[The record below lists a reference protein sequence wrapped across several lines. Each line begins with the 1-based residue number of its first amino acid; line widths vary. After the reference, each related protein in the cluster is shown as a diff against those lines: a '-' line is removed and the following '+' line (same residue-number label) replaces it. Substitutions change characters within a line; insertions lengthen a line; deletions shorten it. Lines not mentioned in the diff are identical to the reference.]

1 MILYIHNA
9 KWDDVSHNSITAQ
22 ILTDTYNCLCE
33 YHFVSTDPEFQEIVD
48 SGFEIQEPEQ
58 PTVEEIIQE
67 IKDRIQLLLD
77 DTARQKNY
85 DNGVSLASYAN
96 STIDSFKQEALS
108 FIQWRDTVWNTC
120 YHYLDLYQKGEYE
133 FTTVSDFL
141 SLLPTFNWENN
152 SEVSE

>member
-9 KWDDVSHNSITAQ
+9 KWDDASHKSITAQ

-58 PTVEEIIQE
+58 PTVEDIVQE

>member
-1 MILYIHNA
+1 MILYINKAQWTDNEHSGINA
-9 KWDDVSHNSITAQ
+9 K
-22 ILTDTYNCLCE
+22 ILTDTYNMLCD
-33 YHFVSTDPEFQEIVD
+33 YHFIPEDPEFQEIVN
-48 SGFEIQEPEQ
+48 SGFKIQEPEQ
-58 PTVEEIIQE
+58 PTVEDIVQE

>member
-9 KWDDVSHNSITAQ
+9 KWDDREHSGISAKV
-22 ILTDTYNCLCE
+22 LTDTYNCLCE
-33 YHFVSTDPEFQEIVD
+33 YHFIATDPEFQEIVN

-58 PTVEEIIQE
+58 PTVEQIIQE

-85 DNGVSLASYAN
+85 DNGISLASYAN

-108 FIQWRDTVWNTC
+108 FIEWRDTVWNTC
-120 YHYLDLYQKGEYE
+120 YHYLDLYEKGEYE

-141 SLLPTFNWENN
+141 SLLPTFNWENT

>member
-9 KWDDVSHNSITAQ
+9 KWDDASHKSITAQ
-22 ILTDTYNCLCE
+22 ILTDTYNCLCD
-33 YHFVSTDPEFQEIVD
+33 YHFVSTDPEFQEIVN
-48 SGFEIQEPEQ
+48 SGFNIEEPEQ
-58 PTVEEIIQE
+58 PTVEDIVQE

>member
-1 MILYIHNA
+1 MILYINKAQWTDNEH
-9 KWDDVSHNSITAQ
+9 SGINSK
-22 ILTDTYNCLCE
+22 ILTDTDTMLCD
-33 YHFVSTDPEFQEIVD
+33 YHFIPADPEFQEIVN
-48 SGFEIQEPEQ
+48 SGFNIEEPEQ
-58 PTVEEIIQE
+58 PTVEDIIQE

-77 DTARQKNY
+77 DTAKQKNY

-120 YHYLDLYQKGEYE
+120 YYYLDLYQKGEYE

>member
-1 MILYIHNA
+1 MILYIHKA
-9 KWDDVSHNSITAQ
+9 QWDDASHKSITAEL
-22 ILTDTYNCLCE
+22 LTDTYNCLCA
-33 YHFVSTDPEFQEIVD
+33 YHFITTDPEFQEIVN

-58 PTVEEIIQE
+58 PTVEEIVKE
-67 IKDRIQLLLD
+67 ITDRIQQLLD

-96 STIDSFKQEALS
+96 STIDSFKQEALL
-108 FIQWRDTVWNTC
+108 FIQWRDTLWNTC
-120 YHYLDLYQKGEYE
+120 YHYLDLYKAGEYE

-141 SLLPTFNWENN
+141 SLLPTFNWENE

>member
-9 KWDDVSHNSITAQ
+9 QWDDREHSGISARV
-22 ILTDTYNCLCE
+22 LTDTYSMLCD
-33 YHFVSTDPEFQEIVD
+33 YHFIPEDPEFQEIVN

-67 IKDRIQLLLD
+67 IKDRIQRLLD
-77 DTARQKNY
+77 DTARQRNY

-108 FIQWRDTVWNTC
+108 FIKWRDTVWNTC
-120 YHYLDLYQKGEYE
+120 YHYLDLYKAGEYE

-141 SLLPTFNWENN
+141 SLLPTFNWENE

>member
-1 MILYIHNA
+1 MILYINKAQWVDNEHSGINA
-9 KWDDVSHNSITAQ
+9 RV
-22 ILTDTYNCLCE
+22 LTDTYNMLCD
-33 YHFVSTDPEFQEIVD
+33 YHFIPEDPEFQEIVN
-48 SGFEIQEPEQ
+48 SGFNIEEPEQ
-58 PTVEEIIQE
+58 PTVEEIVQE

-96 STIDSFKQEALS
+96 STIDSFKQEAIS
-108 FIQWRDTVWNTC
+108 FIEWRDAVWNTC
-120 YHYLDLYQKGEYE
+120 YHYLDLFNKGEYE

-141 SLLPTFNWENN
+141 SLLPTFNWEQS

>member
-9 KWDDVSHNSITAQ
+9 KWDDTSHNGITAQ

-33 YHFVSTDPEFQEIVD
+33 YHFVSTDPEFQEIVN

-67 IKDRIQLLLD
+67 IKDRIQQLLD

-85 DNGVSLASYAN
+85 DNGVSLASYAS

-120 YHYLDLYQKGEYE
+120 YHYLDLYQKGEYK

>member
-9 KWDDVSHNSITAQ
+9 KWDDASHKSITAQ

-33 YHFVSTDPEFQEIVD
+33 YHFVATDPEFQEIVN

-77 DTARQKNY
+77 DTARHKNY

>member
-1 MILYIHNA
+1 MILYINKAQWTDNEHSSINA
-9 KWDDVSHNSITAQ
+9 K
-22 ILTDTYNCLCE
+22 ILTDTYNMLCD
-33 YHFVSTDPEFQEIVD
+33 YHFIPEDPEFQEIVN
-48 SGFEIQEPEQ
+48 SGFNIEEPEQ

-141 SLLPTFNWENN
+141 SLLPTFNWENT

>member
-9 KWDDVSHNSITAQ
+9 RWDDTSHKSITAQ

-33 YHFVSTDPEFQEIVD
+33 YHFVSTDPEFQEIVN

-58 PTVEEIIQE
+58 PTVEDIVQE

-120 YHYLDLYQKGEYE
+120 YHYLNLYQQGEYE

>member
-1 MILYIHNA
+1 MILYIHKA
-9 KWDDVSHNSITAQ
+9 QWDDTSHKSITAQ
-22 ILTDTYNCLCE
+22 ILTDAYNCLCE
-33 YHFVSTDPEFQEIVD
+33 YHFVSTDPEFQEIID
-48 SGFEIQEPEQ
+48 SGFNIEEPEQ

-67 IKDRIQLLLD
+67 IKDRIQQLLD

-108 FIQWRDTVWNTC
+108 FIEWRDTVWNTC

>member
-9 KWDDVSHNSITAQ
+9 KWDDTSHKSITVEM
-22 ILTDTYNCLCE
+22 LTDTYNCLCE
-33 YHFVSTDPEFQEIVD
+33 YHFVTTDPEFQEIVD
-48 SGFEIQEPEQ
+48 SGFNIEEPEQ
-58 PTVEEIIQE
+58 PTVEEIVQE

-77 DTARQKNY
+77 DTAKQKNY

-108 FIQWRDTVWNTC
+108 FIEWRDTVWETC
-120 YHYLDLYQKGEYE
+120 YHYLDLFNKGEYE
-133 FTTVSDFL
+133 FTTVADFL

>member
-9 KWDDVSHNSITAQ
+9 RWDDTSHKSITAQ

-33 YHFVSTDPEFQEIVD
+33 YHFVSTDPEFQEIVN
-48 SGFEIQEPEQ
+48 SGFNIEEPEQ

-120 YHYLDLYQKGEYE
+120 YYYLDLYQKGEYE

>member
-1 MILYIHNA
+1 MILYINKAQWVDNEHSGINA
-9 KWDDVSHNSITAQ
+9 RV
-22 ILTDTYNCLCE
+22 LTDTYNMLCD
-33 YHFVSTDPEFQEIVD
+33 YHFIPVDPEFQEIVN
-48 SGFEIQEPEQ
+48 SGFNIEEPEQ

-120 YHYLDLYQKGEYE
+120 YHYLDLYGKGEYE

-141 SLLPTFNWENN
+141 SLLPTFNWENT

>member
-1 MILYIHNA
+1 MILYINKAQWTDNEHSGINA
-9 KWDDVSHNSITAQ
+9 K
-22 ILTDTYNCLCE
+22 ILTDTYNMLCD
-33 YHFVSTDPEFQEIVD
+33 YHFIPEDPEFQEIVN
-48 SGFEIQEPEQ
+48 SGFNIEEPEQ

-108 FIQWRDTVWNTC
+108 FIQWRDAVWNTC

>member
-1 MILYIHNA
+1 MILYINKAQWTDNEHSGINA
-9 KWDDVSHNSITAQ
+9 K
-22 ILTDTYNCLCE
+22 ILTDTYNMLCD
-33 YHFVSTDPEFQEIVD
+33 YHFIPEDPEFQEIVN

-58 PTVEEIIQE
+58 PTVEDIVQE

-108 FIQWRDTVWNTC
+108 FIQWRDTVWNKC

>member
-1 MILYIHNA
+1 MILYINKAQWTDNEHSGINA
-9 KWDDVSHNSITAQ
+9 KL
-22 ILTDTYNCLCE
+22 LTDTYNMLCD
-33 YHFVSTDPEFQEIVD
+33 YHFIPADPEFQEIVN

-58 PTVEEIIQE
+58 PTVEEIVQE

-108 FIQWRDTVWNTC
+108 FIQWRDAVWNTC

>member
-1 MILYIHNA
+1 MILYINKAQWVDNEHSGINA
-9 KWDDVSHNSITAQ
+9 RV
-22 ILTDTYNCLCE
+22 LTDTYNMLCD
-33 YHFVSTDPEFQEIVD
+33 YHFIPEDPEFQEIVN
-48 SGFEIQEPEQ
+48 SGFNIEEPEQ
-58 PTVEEIIQE
+58 PTVEEIVQE

-96 STIDSFKQEALS
+96 STIDSFKQEAIS
-108 FIQWRDTVWNTC
+108 FIEWRDAVWNTC
-120 YHYLDLYQKGEYE
+120 YHYLDLFNKGEYE

-141 SLLPTFNWENN
+141 SLLPTFNWENS

>member
-1 MILYIHNA
+1 MILYINKAQWTDNEHSGINA
-9 KWDDVSHNSITAQ
+9 KL
-22 ILTDTYNCLCE
+22 LTDTYNMLCD
-33 YHFVSTDPEFQEIVD
+33 YHFIPADPEFQEIVN

-108 FIQWRDTVWNTC
+108 FIQWRDAVWNTC

>member
-9 KWDDVSHNSITAQ
+9 RWDDTSHNGITAQ

-33 YHFVSTDPEFQEIVD
+33 YHFVSTDPEFQEIVN
-48 SGFEIQEPEQ
+48 SGFNIEEPEQ

>member
-9 KWDDVSHNSITAQ
+9 KWDDVSHKSITAQ

-33 YHFVSTDPEFQEIVD
+33 YHFVSTDPEFQEIVN

-67 IKDRIQLLLD
+67 IKDRIQWLLD

-108 FIQWRDTVWNTC
+108 FIEWRDTVWNTC

>member
-9 KWDDVSHNSITAQ
+9 RWDDASHKSVTAQ

-33 YHFVSTDPEFQEIVD
+33 YHFVSTDPEFQEIVN

-58 PTVEEIIQE
+58 PTVEDIVQE

>member
-9 KWDDVSHNSITAQ
+9 KWDDASHKSITAQ
-22 ILTDTYNCLCE
+22 ILTDTYNSLCE
-33 YHFVSTDPEFQEIVD
+33 YHFVSTDPEFQEIVN
-48 SGFEIQEPEQ
+48 SGFKIQEPEQ

-85 DNGVSLASYAN
+85 DNGVSFASYAS

-133 FTTVSDFL
+133 FTTVSAFL

>member
-1 MILYIHNA
+1 MTLYIYKAQWTNNEHSGINA
-9 KWDDVSHNSITAQ
+9 IVLNDI
-22 ILTDTYNCLCE
+22 YNMLWN
-33 YHFVSTDPEFQEIVD
+33 YHFTPKDPEFQEIVN

-58 PTVEEIIQE
+58 PTVEEIVQE

-77 DTARQKNY
+77 DTARRKNY
-85 DNGVSLASYAN
+85 DNGVSLASYAS

>member
-9 KWDDVSHNSITAQ
+9 KWDDASHKSITAQ
-22 ILTDTYNCLCE
+22 ILTDSYNCLCD
-33 YHFVSTDPEFQEIVD
+33 YHFVATDPEFQEIVD
-48 SGFEIQEPEQ
+48 SGFNIEEPEQ